1 MGCGGNNNRV
11 FIMYKLQFTGILE
24 TGEQSP
30 FVIFVKAETQQE
42 AIAKVISQYQAT
54 NIQVIE

>member
-1 MGCGGNNNRV
+1 
-11 FIMYKLQFTGILE
+11 MYKLQFTGILE
-24 TGEQSP
+24 TGEIAP
-30 FVIFVKAETQQE
+30 FVIFVKAQNQDE